1 MVGSYTSLPPGV
13 AATVPRRILLRDSW
27 VKHAAGPPEEA
38 AAEAT
43 EPNAAE
49 PTSSSPPSTPP
60 STRPSLLAREGPRG
74 PPLASP
80 PCLSPDLPRPFE
92 RFRSA
97 STRES
102 RSVPRPAS
110 VVLTTY
116 ISTAA
121 KDEFQGL
128 SGKVSRT
135 KAFFESSPL
144 QVKGSAGEG
153 EEADHQET
161 DLPPDTLVTYTFRNP
176 LRASPKPRP
185 LRRYRN
191 TLSSFPR
198 WADLADASAGGDSD
212 VSAPTRKPAY
222 DSAPEGEA
230 RAPEEVTIKRVR
242 PVVSRRRHGTIVG
255 ILKNA
260 SRPPAGDAAHAVA
273 GEEREIAGGGAKGG
287 PGGVG

>member
-38 AAEAT
+38 VAEAS

-49 PTSSSPPSTPP
+49 PPSPPPPSPPP
-60 STRPSLLAREGPRG
+60 STRPSLLAREGPRS

-97 STRES
+97 SARES
-102 RSVPRPAS
+102 RKKARPAS

-144 QVKGSAGEG
+144 QVKDSSGEWD
-153 EEADHQET
+153 EADIQET
-161 DLPPDTLVTYTFRNP
+161 DLPPDTLVTYTFKNP
-176 LRASPKPRP
+176 LRASPKPALPHALFRAGPNLPTLLQKATSTLPRP
-185 LRRYRN
+185 QRSPATTAR
-191 TLSSFPR
+191 PR
-198 WADLADASAGGDSD
+198 
-212 VSAPTRKPAY
+212 
-222 DSAPEGEA
+222 A
-230 RAPEEVTIKRVR
+230 RPG
-242 PVVSRRRHGTIVG
+242 RRR
-255 ILKNA
+255 K
-260 SRPPAGDAAHAVA
+260 
-273 GEEREIAGGGAKGG
+273 
-287 PGGVG
+287 